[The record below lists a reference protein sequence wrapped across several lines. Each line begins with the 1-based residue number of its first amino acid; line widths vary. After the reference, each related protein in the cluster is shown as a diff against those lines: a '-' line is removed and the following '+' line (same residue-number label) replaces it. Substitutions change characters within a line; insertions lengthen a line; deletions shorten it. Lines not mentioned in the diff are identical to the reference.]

1 MTSVISE
8 IERAAPNLF
17 RPRPVPVAPAAPV
30 FREDEDII
38 GSAFREDEDIA
49 APEAPVARPMPAPDR
64 VAVVERLERDATSRR
79 FEELDRRSEA
89 LAAEQQ
95 RIFAQRLDAAIAA
108 ELTQLRQRREEAETR
123 LRAWEAAE
131 RERILGE
138 LTAEEQRF
146 GDRLMGQLNEF
157 EAQLGERLR
166 EQEIKL
172 DGWWREAELLADQ
185 RMRAALEE
193 VETTARI

>member
-8 IERAAPNLF
+8 IERAVPSLF
-17 RPRPVPVAPAAPV
+17 RPRPVPAAPAAPA
-30 FREDEDII
+30 FSEDEDII
-38 GSAFREDEDIA
+38 GSAFREDEDIS
-49 APEAPVARPMPAPDR
+49 PQPPISRPAPAEDR
-64 VAVVERLERDATSRR
+64 VAVVERLERDATARR

-108 ELTQLRQRREEAETR
+108 ELAQLRQRRDEAETR

-157 EAQLGERLR
+157 ETQLGERLR

-172 DGWWREAELLADQ
+172 DGWWREAERLADQ

-193 VETTARI
+193 VETTGR